1 MLKVFNEHRILKISP
16 LFSCTFDT
24 IRDIMNRIKNTIC
37 VAALA
42 ILASCNSKP
51 AADDAKKDSVAVT
64 KPQPGSIIK
73 LDSSKRY
80 IYLTWDDSPQ
90 PPGTTVS
97 KAVFRKEG
105 VKATF
110 FAVGMN
116 QVGPFKKRIIDSL
129 RNDYPEFLMANHSF
143 SHANMN
149 GKDNY
154 GLFYKQADNAIQDFL
169 KNEKELNVGVKIIRL
184 PGNNAWV
191 SNGKI
196 QGPKSTLAVC
206 QKLDTLGYKVIGW
219 DIEWNQFKGAPKE
232 SVEEMLKKVNEKFE
246 SGYTYEQ
253 NALVILSHDRLFGK
267 PQYADSLSKF
277 IAELKKDP
285 RNVFET
291 IDHYPSVMSKK

>member
-1 MLKVFNEHRILKISP
+1 ML
-16 LFSCTFDT
+16 LFSCTFDI
-24 IRDIMNRIKNTIC
+24 IREIMNRMNSFIAM
-37 VAALA
+37 AAIA

-51 AADDAKKDSVAVT
+51 TANSSKDSVAIA

-97 KAVFRKEG
+97 KAVFKNAG

-110 FAVGMN
+110 FVVGMN

-129 RNDYPEFLMANHSF
+129 RNDYPQFLMANHSF
-143 SHANMN
+143 SHANIN
-149 GKDNY
+149 GRDNY
-154 GLFYKQADNAIQDFL
+154 GLFYKQADKAVQDFL
-169 KNEKELNVGVKIIRL
+169 KNEKELNIGVKIIRL

-191 SNGKI
+191 ANGKI

-206 QKLDTLGYKVIGW
+206 QRLDSLGYKVIGW

-232 SVEEMLKKVNEKFE
+232 SVAEMLKKVNEKFE

>member
-1 MLKVFNEHRILKISP
+1 
-16 LFSCTFDT
+16 
-24 IRDIMNRIKNTIC
+24 MNVTKSII
-37 VAALA
+37 ALA
-42 ILASCNSKP
+42 SIAIMVGCKSKP
-51 AADDAKKDSVAVT
+51 TSPTPNKDSVVVAP

-90 PPGTTVS
+90 PPGTVAC
-97 KAVFRKEG
+97 KAVFRKQG

-116 QVGPFKKRIIDSL
+116 QVGPFKKRILDSL

-143 SHANMN
+143 SHANIN

-154 GLFYKQADNAIQDFL
+154 SLFYKQADNAVQDFL

-191 SNGKI
+191 ANGKI

-206 QKLDTLGYKVIGW
+206 QRLDTLGYKVIGW

-232 SVEEMLKKVNEKFE
+232 SVEEMIKKVNEKFE

-253 NALVILSHDRLFGK
+253 NTLVILSHDRLFGK
-267 PQYADSLSKF
+267 PQYTDSLTKF
-277 IAELKKDP
+277 IETLKKDP

-291 IDHYPSVMSKK
+291 IDHYPMVMRK